1 MVGRKRMKVSHAD
14 DLSYDEN
21 PLPHRAGKIAFKY
34 LLEGEPLTADNYS
47 AVLSRES
54 ASFFSPRHRHPW
66 DQVRY
71 CIDGSVPIAP
81 RVSIDAGEVGYF
93 PEGVRYGPQEGDTD
107 RLVLVVQFGGA
118 SGQGYLGYDQVR
130 AGQRE
135 LLSEGAFER
144 GVFKRKPG
152 SKGRK
157 NQDGYEAVWQHVIG
171 RPVNY
176 SPPRF
181 KGPVVMQP
189 QNYGWVGCEGLQGVR
204 RKPLGS
210 FSERNVGIEFQAIDE
225 GISLELVPSKD
236 RRLIFFTSGEGIP
249 YKRHTAVSLEPG
261 EALLLTAETPTEFL
275 LITLPLVRKGL

>member
-1 MVGRKRMKVSHAD
+1 MAGRKHMKVTHAD

-21 PLPHRAGKIAFKY
+21 PLPHRAGKMAFKY
-34 LLEGEPLTADNYS
+34 LLEGEPLSADNYS

-66 DQVRY
+66 DQIRY

-93 PEGVRYGPQEGDTD
+93 PEGVHYGPQEGDSD

-118 SGQGYLGYDQVR
+118 SGQGYLGYEQVKV
-130 AGQRE
+130 GQQE

-144 GVFKRKPG
+144 GVFMRKPEI
-152 SKGRK
+152 KGRK
-157 NQDGYEAVWQHVIG
+157 NQDGYEAVWLHVMG
-171 RPVNY
+171 RPVAY
-176 SPPRF
+176 SPPRY

-189 QNYGWVGCEGLQGVR
+189 QNYNWVEDEGRQGVR

-210 FSERNVGIEFQAIDE
+210 FSERGIAIEFQAIGE
-225 GISLELVPSKD
+225 GVSHDLEPSIN
-236 RRLIFFTSGEGIP
+236 RRLIFFTSGEGIS
-249 YKRHTAVSLEPG
+249 YKRHTAISLEAG
-261 EALLLTAETPTEFL
+261 EALQMTANTATEFL
-275 LITLPLVRKGL
+275 LITLPMIDKML